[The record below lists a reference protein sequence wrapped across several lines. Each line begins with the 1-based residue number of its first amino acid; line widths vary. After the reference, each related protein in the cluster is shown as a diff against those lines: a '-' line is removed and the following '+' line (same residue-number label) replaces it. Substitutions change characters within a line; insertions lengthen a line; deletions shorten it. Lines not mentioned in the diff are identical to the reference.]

1 MQYDLVL
8 VIPIAV
14 LLIIQLLLRTNSA
27 VVFFSLCAGSLL
39 ATQLGGEVS
48 LIGSSVIKNG
58 EVSNSVAYIGLI
70 VLPALLSALFMRKT
84 ANFALNIIP
93 AIAVAG
99 MAVVMV
105 VPLLPQSIRE
115 EMIKGETWNTL
126 NNLQPIILSVGV
138 ISSIAALWLGKPK
151 SKKHKKK

>member
-1 MQYDLVL
+1 MQYSLVL

-14 LLIIQLLLRTNSA
+14 VLVVQLLLRTNSA
-27 VVFFSLCAGSLL
+27 IVFFSLCAGSLL

-70 VLPALLSALFMRKT
+70 VLPAIFSALFMRKT
-84 ANFALNIIP
+84 SNFVLNIIP

-99 MAVVMV
+99 MSVLMV

-115 EMIKGETWNTL
+115 GIIKTETWDLL
-126 NNLQPIILSVGV
+126 NNLQPVILSVGV
-138 ISSIAALWLGKPK
+138 IASIMSLWLSKPK
-151 SKKHKKK
+151 SRKHKK